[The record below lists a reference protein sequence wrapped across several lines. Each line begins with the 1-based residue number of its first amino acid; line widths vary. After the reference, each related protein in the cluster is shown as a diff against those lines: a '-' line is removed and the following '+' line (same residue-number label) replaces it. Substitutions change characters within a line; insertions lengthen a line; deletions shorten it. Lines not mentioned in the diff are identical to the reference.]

1 MSDFSIYPSKEII
14 ENNSSILIV
23 GNGTSLLNEEYGE
36 KINSY
41 TKVVRFNNYGTRDF
55 EKYAGSKT
63 NIWFNVI
70 NFLDK
75 ENEWRMNQNYDKVFV
90 HSWEPDP
97 QKDKLFLNF
106 KEYYKN
112 KSENFLEKIPHTII
126 QEIVN
131 YSKDPSYTGIS
142 TGLIAI
148 WFLLKF
154 HQSVDIIGFDWWDT
168 EKHHYNDN
176 AIRGNLHKPQKEKE
190 IINNLYKEGKLCF
203 LS

>member
-1 MSDFSIYPSKEII
+1 MSNFSIHSSKEII
-14 ENNSSILIV
+14 KNNSSILIV
-23 GNGTSLLNEEYGE
+23 GNGTSLLNKEHGE

-41 TKVVRFNNYGTRDF
+41 AKVVRFNNYGTRGF
-55 EKYAGSKT
+55 EKYAGLKT
-63 NIWFNVI
+63 DIWFNVI
-70 NFLDK
+70 DFLKK
-75 ENEWRMNQNYDKVFV
+75 ENEWRMNQNYDKVYI

-112 KSENFLEKIPHTII
+112 KPEKFLEKIPHSLI

-131 YSKDPSYTGIS
+131 YSNDSKYTSIS

-148 WFLLKF
+148 WLLLKEYF
-154 HQSVDIIGFDWWDT
+154 TVDIIGFDWWDT

-176 AIRGNLHKPQKEKE
+176 APRGNLHQPQKEKE
-190 IINNLYKEGKLCF
+190 IINNLHKEGKIHF